1 MPVGHRFLLLGKLF
15 ICSECFNSLGYERF
29 MSLTAL
35 PLEEQWALDLDLFAE
50 IDANYN
56 RIEGR
61 RPYCVN
67 CTDDLARQ
75 QPSNT

>member
-1 MPVGHRFLLLGKLF
+1 
-15 ICSECFNSLGYERF
+15 
-29 MSLTAL
+29 MSLIAL

-50 IDANYN
+50 IEANSN

-67 CTDDLARQ
+67 CMDDLARQ